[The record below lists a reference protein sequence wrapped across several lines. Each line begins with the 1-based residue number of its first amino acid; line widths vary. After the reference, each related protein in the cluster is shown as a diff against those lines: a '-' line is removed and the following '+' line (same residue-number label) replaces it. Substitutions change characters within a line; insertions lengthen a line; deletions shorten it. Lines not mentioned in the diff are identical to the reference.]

1 MGRTLKTIGLVA
13 GVAMTL
19 AGTAYAGQRV
29 AAERLRKHED
39 EDSVDELIPAFD
51 EIRSLPSYDGGSI
64 SVISRGEGPP
74 IVLSHGVALSVRTWV
89 KQMEALPSA
98 GFRTIAFD
106 HRGHGASTVGD
117 TGHTLETLAND
128 VRTVVEGLDLH
139 DAVLVGHSMG
149 GVAVQAFAIQFPEVV
164 RERVAGIVLL
174 STIARTYLSGSRRL
188 AHLLEWIASSIPD
201 ATGVLG
207 LDHLGLLITRVGF
220 GKDPQPSHIELTR
233 QMLLACESETTKAA
247 GTALLGLNLSA
258 DLPNIA
264 LPTLVIEGTN
274 DVLTPPAEAR
284 RIAKL
289 IPGARLEMLKGAGHM
304 AMLEQSE
311 AVDRLITD
319 FAHEVQGRRA
329 DQGQGRSAARS
340 GHEVRS
346 AERPNQA
353 VS

>member
-1 MGRTLKTIGLVA
+1 MGRTLKTLGLAA

-29 AAERLRKHED
+29 AAERLRKHDD
-39 EDSVDELIPAFD
+39 EDSVDELVPAFD
-51 EIRSLPSYDGGSI
+51 EIRSLPSHDGGAI

-74 IVLSHGVALSVRTWV
+74 ILLSHGVALSVRTWV
-89 KQMEALPSA
+89 KQMDGLPAA

-106 HRGHGASTVGD
+106 HRGHGASTVGE

-128 VRTVVEGLDLH
+128 VRSVVEGLDLH

-174 STIARTYLSGSRRL
+174 STLARTYLSGSKTL
-188 AHLLEWIASSIPD
+188 AHLLEWIASATPD
-201 ATGVLG
+201 TTGLLG
-207 LDHLGLLITRVGF
+207 FDHLGLLITRVGF
-220 GKDPQPSHIELTR
+220 GRNPQPSHVELTR
-233 QMLLACESETTKAA
+233 QMLLACDPETTRAA
-247 GTALLGLNLSA
+247 GTAMLGLNLSA

-264 LPTLVIEGTN
+264 VPTLVIEGTN
-274 DVLTPPAEAR
+274 DVLTPPAEAK

-289 IPGARLEMLKGAGHM
+289 IPGARLEMLPGTGHM
-304 AMLEQSE
+304 AMLEESE
-311 AVDRLITD
+311 AVDRLIAE
-319 FAHEVQGRRA
+319 FAREVQGT
-329 DQGQGRSAARS
+329 DAAGSNRD
-340 GHEVRS
+340 
-346 AERPNQA
+346 QA